1 MTHSTAAALALAN
14 VPGQLV
20 AFDIAECAPAGFQLD
35 LFSSAEQ
42 AVTPACEHRM
52 STLVETRGLGTWQ
65 PVEVY
70 ACDACGHR
78 REVRLMHEAEDCGFA
93 PECTVC
99 GATATIGSL
108 CADCDYWCDGN
119 R

>member
-42 AVTPACEHRM
+42 AVAA
-52 STLVETRGLGTWQ
+52 G
-65 PVEVY
+65 
-70 ACDACGHR
+70 
-78 REVRLMHEAEDCGFA
+78 
-93 PECTVC
+93 CTVC
-99 GATATIGSL
+99 GATATVGSL
-108 CADCDYWCDGN
+108 CVDCDYWCDGN